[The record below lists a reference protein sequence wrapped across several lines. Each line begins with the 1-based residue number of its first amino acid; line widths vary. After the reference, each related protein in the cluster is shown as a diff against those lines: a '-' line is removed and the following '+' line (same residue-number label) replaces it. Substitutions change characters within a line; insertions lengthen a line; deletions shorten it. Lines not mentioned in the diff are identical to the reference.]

1 MTVLDPTPP
10 VRATGSN
17 VLIRRMKAA
26 DDSRAFLVS
35 RTVSL
40 YSGAKVAA
48 ASGAVDQ
55 IMIQIQTSTSC
66 KPPQARWGWLRL
78 KVRLEEWKRPSRKGN
93 RVNENSGI
101 ISRTPAR

>member
-10 VRATGSN
+10 VRATGTS

-26 DDSRAFLVS
+26 DDRSAFLVS

-55 IMIQIQTSTSC
+55 IMIQIQTSASC
-66 KPPQARWGWLRL
+66 KPPQARPGSLSLKGRFAVVKSPLRNGRSV
-78 KVRLEEWKRPSRKGN
+78 KQNRGN
-93 RVNENSGI
+93 
-101 ISRTPAR
+101 ISRTPAA